1 MRMLNGIVIHTQTP
15 FKNTNAHTHTHTD
28 RLKDTQNLSDTTF
41 LVDYKIRLIYEASN
55 SLQ

>member
-1 MRMLNGIVIHTQTP
+1 MRMLNGTGIHTKTP

-41 LVDYKIRLIYEASN
+41 LVDYKIRLICKADN
-55 SLQ
+55 SLE